1 MNWKKGLGIVASITV
16 LAFIIYSVTESNTTE
31 ETIQVQTAKVTQE
44 TIEERLNTTGLI
56 ESAQT
61 QSVFGQGMVQEVSVS
76 VGDAVEEGDVLI
88 SYSDGTNQTAE
99 FNGTVTSVNAR
110 DNQVDLS
117 SQSGEPAISLANLA
131 DLQVVVELSKSD
143 APLIKEGQVA
153 LLTSGEDVFNGT
165 VSQIDPIATTVTNQ
179 TGTSAATLKSIISF
193 DTPPKNLF
201 IGFDIDVDIITNTAE
216 NVLVIPVESLMY
228 DEDNK
233 PYVYVVEN
241 GQATTKTI
249 ETGIQSTTH
258 VEVKDGLTLDQ
269 TIVLSPDDT
278 LQDGTKVTI
287 D

>member
-1 MNWKKGLGIVASITV
+1 MNWKKGLGIVATIAV
-16 LAFIIYSVTESNTTE
+16 LAFIIYSIAESNTTD
-31 ETIQVQTAKVTQE
+31 ETLKVQTAKVTQE

-76 VGDAVEEGDVLI
+76 VGDAVQEGDGLI
-88 SYSDGTNQTAE
+88 SYSDGTSQTAE
-99 FNGTVTSVNAR
+99 FNGTVTAVNAQ
-110 DNQVDLS
+110 DNQIDLS
-117 SQSGEPAISLANLA
+117 SQSGESAIALANLS

-153 LLTSGEDVFNGT
+153 LLTSAEDVFNGT
-165 VSQIDPIATTVTNQ
+165 VSQIDPIATTVTSQ
-179 TGTSAATLKSIISF
+179 TGTPAATLKSIISF
-193 DTPPKNLF
+193 DTPPENLF
-201 IGFDIDVDIITNTAE
+201 VGFDIDVDIITNTAE
-216 NVLVIPVESLMY
+216 NVLVVPIESLMY

-233 PYVYVVEN
+233 PYIYVVEN
-241 GQATTKTI
+241 GQAIATKI

-278 LQDGTKVTI
+278 IQNGTKVTI

>member
-1 MNWKKGLGIVASITV
+1 MNWKKGLGIVAAIAV
-16 LAFIIYSVTESNTTE
+16 LAFIIYSIAESNTKD
-31 ETIQVQTAKVTQE
+31 ETLKVQTAKVSQE
-44 TIEERLNTTGLI
+44 TVEERLNTTGLI
-56 ESAQT
+56 ESTQT
-61 QSVFGQGMVQEVSVS
+61 QSVFGQGMVQEVTVN
-76 VGDAVEEGDVLI
+76 VGDAVQEGDILI
-88 SYSDGTNQTAE
+88 SYSDGTSQTAE
-99 FNGTVTSVNAR
+99 FNGTVTAVNAR

-117 SQSGEPAISLANLA
+117 SQSGDPAISLANLA

-165 VSQIDPIATTVTNQ
+165 VSQIHPIATIVTSQ
-179 TGTSAATLKSIISF
+179 TGTPAATLKSIISF
-193 DTPPKNLF
+193 DTPPENLF
-201 IGFDIDVDIITNTAE
+201 VGFDIDVDIITNTAE
-216 NVLVIPVESLMY
+216 NVLVIPIESLMY

-241 GQATTKTI
+241 GQAFATKI

-258 VEVKDGLTLDQ
+258 VEVKNGLTLDQ

-278 LQDGTKVTI
+278 IQNGTKVTI

>member
-61 QSVFGQGMVQEVSVS
+61 QSVFGQGMVQDVSVS
-76 VGDAVEEGDVLI
+76 VGDTVEEGDVLI

-179 TGTSAATLKSIISF
+179 TGKSAATLKSIISF

-201 IGFDIDVDIITNTAE
+201 VGFDIDVDIITNTAE
-216 NVLVIPVESLMY
+216 NVLVIPIESLMY
-228 DEDNK
+228 DKNNK
-233 PYVYVVEN
+233 PYVYIIEN
-241 GQATTKTI
+241 EQAIATTL

-278 LQDGTKVTI
+278 IQDGIKVSI

>member
-76 VGDAVEEGDVLI
+76 VGDTVEEGDVLI

-179 TGTSAATLKSIISF
+179 TGTPTATLKSIISF

-201 IGFDIDVDIITNTAE
+201 VGFDIDVDIITNTAE
-216 NVLVIPVESLMY
+216 NVLVIPIESLMY
-228 DEDNK
+228 DKDNK
-233 PYVYVVEN
+233 PYVYIIEN
-241 GQATTKTI
+241 EQAIATTL

-278 LQDGTKVTI
+278 IQDGIKVSI

>member
-99 FNGTVTSVNAR
+99 FNGTVTSVNAQ

-179 TGTSAATLKSIISF
+179 TGTPTATLKSIISF

-201 IGFDIDVDIITNTAE
+201 VGFDIDVDIITNTAE
-216 NVLVIPVESLMY
+216 NVLVIPIESLMY
-228 DEDNK
+228 DKNNK
-233 PYVYVVEN
+233 PYVYIIEN
-241 GQATTKTI
+241 EQAIATTL

-278 LQDGTKVTI
+278 IQDGTKVTI

>member
-241 GQATTKTI
+241 GQATTTTI

-269 TIVLSPDDT
+269 TIMLSPDDT
-278 LQDGTKVTI
+278 IQDGTKVTI

>member
-1 MNWKKGLGIVASITV
+1 MNWKKGLGIVASIAV
-16 LAFIIYSVTESNTTE
+16 LAFIIYSVAETNTTE
-31 ETIQVQTAKVTQE
+31 ETIRVQTAKVTQE

-61 QSVFGQGMVQEVSVS
+61 QSIFGQGMVQEVFVS

-88 SYSDGTNQTAE
+88 SYSNGTNQTAE
-99 FNGTVTSVNAR
+99 FSGTVTSVNAR

-117 SQSGEPAISLANLA
+117 SQSGDPAISLANLA

-143 APLIKEGQVA
+143 APHIKEGQVA

-165 VSQIDPIATTVTNQ
+165 VSQIDPIATTVTSQ

-193 DTPPKNLF
+193 DTPPENLF
-201 IGFDIDVDIITNTAE
+201 VGFDIDVDIITNTAE
-216 NVLVIPVESLMY
+216 NVLVIPIESLMY

-241 GQATTKTI
+241 GQSIATTI

-258 VEVKDGLTLDQ
+258 VEVKDGLSIDQ
-269 TIVLSPDDT
+269 VIVLSPDDT
-278 LQDGTKVTI
+278 IQDGTKVTI

>member
-1 MNWKKGLGIVASITV
+1 MNWKKGLGLVAAIAV
-16 LAFIIYSVTESNTTE
+16 LAFIIYSVAKSNTTE
-31 ETIQVQTAKVTQE
+31 ETVKVQTAKVAQE

-99 FNGTVTSVNAR
+99 FSGTVTSVNAR

-117 SQSGEPAISLANLA
+117 SQSGDPAISLANLT
-131 DLQVVVELSKSD
+131 DLQVVVDLSKSD
-143 APLIKEGQVA
+143 APLIKKGQVA

-165 VSQIDPIATTVTNQ
+165 VSQIDPIATTITNQ
-179 TGTSAATLKSIISF
+179 TGTPTATLKSIISF
-193 DTPPKNLF
+193 DTPPNNLF

-216 NVLVIPVESLMY
+216 NVLVIPIESLMY
-228 DEDNK
+228 DEDNR
-233 PYVYVVEN
+233 PFVYVVEN
-241 GQATTKTI
+241 GQAIATTI
-249 ETGIQSTTH
+249 ETGIQTTTH
-258 VEVKDGLTLDQ
+258 VEVKDGLTVDQ
-269 TIVLSPDDT
+269 IIVLSPDDT
-278 LQDGTKVTI
+278 IQDGTKVTN

>member
-76 VGDAVEEGDVLI
+76 VGDTVEEGDVLI

-179 TGTSAATLKSIISF
+179 TGTPTATLKSIISF

-201 IGFDIDVDIITNTAE
+201 VGFDIDVDIITNTAE
-216 NVLVIPVESLMY
+216 NVLVIPIESLMY
-228 DEDNK
+228 DKNNK
-233 PYVYVVEN
+233 PYVYIIEN
-241 GQATTKTI
+241 EQAIATTL

-278 LQDGTKVTI
+278 IQDGIKVSI

>member
-31 ETIQVQTAKVTQE
+31 ETMQVQTAKVTQE

-76 VGDAVEEGDVLI
+76 VGDTVEEGDVLI

-179 TGTSAATLKSIISF
+179 TGTPTATLKSIISF

-201 IGFDIDVDIITNTAE
+201 VGFDIDVDIITNTAE
-216 NVLVIPVESLMY
+216 NVLVIPIESLMY
-228 DEDNK
+228 DKDNK
-233 PYVYVVEN
+233 PYVYIIEN
-241 GQATTKTI
+241 EQAIATTL

-278 LQDGTKVTI
+278 IQDGIKVSI